1 MLKHSHLTISVP
13 YYAVPLGQES
23 RQSAAAVVLQNS
35 IRQESRRA
43 WGCRFLTVG
52 LGEHLLCV
60 EVCVRTW
67 WLVWAFSG
75 CGAQAQYLWL
85 EGSRVRDRELWCG
98 GLVDPWRVESSWTGD
113 RTCVPCIGRQIIIC
127 CSTSEVLGRSLKIHH
142 QANSCGYWQ
151 VPSSLLSI
159 RWSHSFHPCEP
170 LRSCTHSMGTW
181 FCQSEG

>member
-1 MLKHSHLTISVP
+1 M
-13 YYAVPLGQES
+13 
-23 RQSAAAVVLQNS
+23 
-35 IRQESRRA
+35 
-43 WGCRFLTVG
+43 
-52 LGEHLLCV
+52 
-60 EVCVRTW
+60 
-67 WLVWAFSG
+67 WAFSG

-170 LRSCTHSMGTW
+170 LRRRTHSMGTW
-181 FCQSEG
+181 FCQSEGWERDEYHHLSGRSWFGQWHFLTYSMLYVRSESAGPVHIGDKRIPQGCEEQEPWAPF